1 MHATWFAAPVED
13 GRNSLVPSRILV
25 VCTGNICRS
34 PSAEGVFRAMA
45 TTRGLNGAIT
55 FDSAGTSDWH
65 VGEPPTDLA
74 VIEAA
79 RRGYALGDLR
89 ARQLGQADLTRFDLI
104 LGMDSGHIAK
114 LHRMAQGAGSGDVA
128 EIALFLAAT
137 GEPERDVPDPYG
149 LGEAAYRHSLD
160 LIEHGCAAW
169 LDRLVE
175 EGRA

>member
-1 MHATWFAAPVED
+1 MPLKDRRSV
-13 GRNSLVPSRILV
+13 LVPLRILV

-45 TTRGLNGAIT
+45 AARGLSGAIA

-79 RRGYALGDLR
+79 RRGYALDDLR
-89 ARQLGQADLTRFDLI
+89 ARQFEDADLTRFDLI

-114 LHRMAQGAGSGDVA
+114 LHRIGERVGLGAGA

-137 GEPERDVPDPYG
+137 NAPERDVPDPYG
-149 LGEAAYRHSLD
+149 LGEAAYRRSLD
-160 LIEHGCAAW
+160 LIEQGCAAW